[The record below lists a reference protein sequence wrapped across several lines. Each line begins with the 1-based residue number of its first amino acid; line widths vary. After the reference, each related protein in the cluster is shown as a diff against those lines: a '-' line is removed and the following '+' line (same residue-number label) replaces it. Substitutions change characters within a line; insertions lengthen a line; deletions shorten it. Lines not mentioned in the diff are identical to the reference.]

1 MYRAQ
6 AWEKIAYNLYKE
18 GELEVN
24 KRSLRDH
31 YMVLVE
37 KFKKILQE
45 LKARGI
51 SPEPT
56 KLDRLLDEIIES
68 AEVCEQSRDEVDDN
82 GREKIRKEQEQAK
95 DIRLKAMESLSE
107 TKKQS
112 LSDGDGENQPKAKKR
127 RSNGNEMVAYLRERA
142 TEENRLKERDIEMR
156 SVQLQKEAERQP
168 LLDKQHSSLME
179 LLLQQ
184 RRQQQQ
190 QQQ

>member
-1 MYRAQ
+1 MERKERYYPLPWSLAAGTVQGKEKTVYRAQ

-56 KLDRLLDEIIES
+56 KLDRLLDEIIER

-95 DIRLKAMESLSE
+95 DIRLKAMEWLSE
-107 TKKQS
+107 TKKWS
-112 LSDGDGENQPKAKKR
+112 LSDGDGENQPKAKKQ
-127 RSNGNEMVAYLRERA
+127 RSNGNEMVA
-142 TEENRLKERDIEMR
+142 
-156 SVQLQKEAERQP
+156 
-168 LLDKQHSSLME
+168 
-179 LLLQQ
+179 
-184 RRQQQQ
+184 
-190 QQQ
+190 

>member
-56 KLDRLLDEIIES
+56 KLDRLLDEIIER

-95 DIRLKAMESLSE
+95 DIRLKAMEWLSE
-107 TKKQS
+107 TKK
-112 LSDGDGENQPKAKKR
+112 
-127 RSNGNEMVAYLRERA
+127 
-142 TEENRLKERDIEMR
+142 
-156 SVQLQKEAERQP
+156 
-168 LLDKQHSSLME
+168 
-179 LLLQQ
+179 
-184 RRQQQQ
+184 
-190 QQQ
+190 